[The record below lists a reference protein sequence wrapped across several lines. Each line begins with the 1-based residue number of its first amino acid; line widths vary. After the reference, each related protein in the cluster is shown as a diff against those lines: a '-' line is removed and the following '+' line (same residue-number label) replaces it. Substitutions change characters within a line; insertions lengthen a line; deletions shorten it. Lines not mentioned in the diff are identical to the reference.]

1 MGRWEGSEQCL
12 VGGSGCEVD
21 RGNARCEGIVKKY
34 AGFEGASITQSFFF
48 FFTIFSSLYVL
59 TCAIAFSPGR

>member
-12 VGGSGCEVD
+12 IGGSGCEVD

-34 AGFEGASITQSFFF
+34 AGFEDA
-48 FFTIFSSLYVL
+48 
-59 TCAIAFSPGR
+59 